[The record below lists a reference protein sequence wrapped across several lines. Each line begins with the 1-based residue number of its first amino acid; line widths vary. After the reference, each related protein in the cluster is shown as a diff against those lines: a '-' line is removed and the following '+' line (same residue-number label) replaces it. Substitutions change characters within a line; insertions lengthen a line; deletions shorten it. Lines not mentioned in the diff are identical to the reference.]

1 MSPYSS
7 LNNTGIY
14 DADFGSAKSSF
25 VGVGY
30 DNVSQ
35 VDRWLSNVEYNL
47 DQTEQAVQKR
57 ATAASMT
64 TTMSSLSLHP
74 VASRSVAQAQD
85 HTTATA
91 TSYNSRKYS
100 AAQGARYGDIENVS
114 AKTYYSGSGQQQ
126 KKKAIVRS
134 ATIGGSGS
142 ATGSL
147 QRSQSLGRG
156 QLASSLANLKARLG
170 SRGSSRERMQ
180 QRFSANGVRS
190 YSSAGGA
197 HASVGL
203 SKASR
208 FSASRERASPLGMGE
223 YKGEGGGGVTTSRAN
238 IAKAA
243 MAGSERR
250 KILLKR
256 TVSDPTGQ
264 LCNYNGVARAKSPQK
279 LRHKLRNQHP
289 PAPPAQTY
297 SSYDLSTASDVPGDV
312 SGPEEPSGAL
322 CSCSTCNRTF
332 NPKALEKHKK
342 ICEKVFKSK
351 RPNSAPRTLG
361 CPAWKTRRTPPTG
374 FTRGTT
380 RESRACGAPG
390 EQPRAESLTMTG
402 PSEPRP
408 PPSPS
413 GRSRASS
420 SGRP

>member
-1 MSPYSS
+1 M
-7 LNNTGIY
+7 
-14 DADFGSAKSSF
+14 
-25 VGVGY
+25 
-30 DNVSQ
+30 
-35 VDRWLSNVEYNL
+35 
-47 DQTEQAVQKR
+47 
-57 ATAASMT
+57 
-64 TTMSSLSLHP
+64 
-74 VASRSVAQAQD
+74 
-85 HTTATA
+85 
-91 TSYNSRKYS
+91 
-100 AAQGARYGDIENVS
+100 
-114 AKTYYSGSGQQQ
+114 
-126 KKKAIVRS
+126 
-134 ATIGGSGS
+134 
-142 ATGSL
+142 
-147 QRSQSLGRG
+147 
-156 QLASSLANLKARLG
+156 
-170 SRGSSRERMQ
+170 
-180 QRFSANGVRS
+180 
-190 YSSAGGA
+190 
-197 HASVGL
+197 
-203 SKASR
+203 
-208 FSASRERASPLGMGE
+208 
-223 YKGEGGGGVTTSRAN
+223 TTSRAN

-390 EQPRAESLTMTG
+390 EQPRAESFTMTG